1 METPV
6 CREIL
11 LKVSPFWIFTHAGW
25 VGVVGADFAG
35 AGDGEGGDGGE
46 VGQTKKI
53 ARMKALRIDQR
64 VGFTKG
70 VGGQAVFFGNLVKS
84 LTFLNGVGGSC
95 Q

>member
-35 AGDGEGGDGGE
+35 EGDGEGGE
-46 VGQTKKI
+46 VG
-53 ARMKALRIDQR
+53 RRSR
-64 VGFTKG
+64 SPG
-70 VGGQAVFFGNLVKS
+70 
-84 LTFLNGVGGSC
+84 
-95 Q
+95 